1 MTREKL
7 ILAYSGGLDTTVIL
21 HWLSKRNYQV
31 IACVADVG
39 QKDDF
44 GAIREKALKS
54 GAYDV
59 VVSDLKREFVTEYIF
74 PALRANAVYEGRYLL
89 GTALARP
96 LIAKE
101 LVRVAEKF
109 GANKIAHGS
118 TGKGN
123 DQVRFE
129 LACYALKPEIEI
141 VSPWKD
147 PAFLSEFSGRS
158 CLLQYSSKHDIP
170 VSVTSSRPYSE
181 DDNLMHISHEA
192 GSLEDPMNRPEKNV
206 FTLTNDLTETPDDE
220 DVVEITFRNGTPVR
234 VLNRADRADYTDPL
248 KLYKYLNQIG
258 GIHGIGRLDMVENRF
273 IGLKS
278 RGVYESPGAAILWEA
293 HRDLEGIAMDMQVM
307 HLRDSLSP
315 KLAEIIYNGFWFSP
329 EKEFIMAAI
338 EKSQEAI
345 DGTVLLSL
353 HKGNAQIIGR
363 SSPTSLY
370 NKDLVSM
377 DIEGGFNALD
387 TMGFIK
393 VNSIRLKAH
402 NAVMR
407 YREKEKV
414 QNETL
419 A

>member
-1 MTREKL
+1 MSKEKL
-7 ILAYSGGLDTTVIL
+7 VLAYSGGLDTTVIL

-31 IACVADVG
+31 IACIADVG

-44 GAIREKALKS
+44 SAIREKALKS
-54 GAYDV
+54 GAHDV
-59 VVSDLKREFVTEYIF
+59 VVSDLKKEFVTDFIF

-89 GTALARP
+89 GTALSRP

-109 GANKIAHGS
+109 GANKISHGS

-141 VSPWKD
+141 ISPWKD
-147 PAFLSEFSGRS
+147 PVFLSEFTGRS
-158 CLLQYSSKHDIP
+158 CLLEYSTKYGIP

-192 GSLEDPMNRPEKNV
+192 GSLEDPMNRPDKNV
-206 FTLTNDLTETPDDE
+206 FTMTSDLIETPDHE
-220 DVVEITFRNGTPVR
+220 EIIEITFMDGIPVR
-234 VLNRADRADYTDPL
+234 VVNRENGADYADPL
-248 KLYKYLNQIG
+248 ELYTYLNQIG

-278 RGVYESPGAAILWEA
+278 RGVYESPGATILWKA
-293 HRDLEGIAMDMQVM
+293 HRDLEGLAMDMQVM
-307 HLRDSLSP
+307 HLRDSISP

-329 EKEFIMAAI
+329 EKEFIMAAVN
-338 EKSQEAI
+338 KSQEAI
-345 DGTVLLSL
+345 DGIVQLAL
-353 HKGNAQIIGR
+353 HKGNVQIIGR

-370 NKDLVSM
+370 NEDLVSM

-387 TMGFIK
+387 VKGFIE
-393 VNSIRLKAH
+393 VNAIRLKAH
-402 NAVMR
+402 NTVMR
-407 YREKEKV
+407 SREKEKV
-414 QNETL
+414 QSETL
-419 A
+419 V